1 MSPVLNGPVGSN
13 YVIQASSNLVKWTP
27 ILFFNSTYWP
37 FYLRGATPSN
47 PTARFHRA
55 MLQ

>member
-1 MSPVLNGPVGSN
+1 MSPVLDGPVGSN
-13 YVIQASSNLVKWTP
+13 CVIQASSSLVKRTP
-27 ILFFNSTYWP
+27 ILFFNSTYSP
-37 FYLRGATPSN
+37 FYFRGATPSN